1 MNFELVHCVG
11 ETTNQEKIVDKTFDI
26 ASHLNCSLLER
37 RVEMYQYYEY
47 HVRVHTKDGDRH
59 EIRVG

>member
-11 ETTNQEKIVDKTFDI
+11 ELTNKKKIVDEAFNI

-37 RVEMYQYYEY
+37 RVEMYQNYEY
-47 HVRVHTKDGDRH
+47 SYTVQGKNGPER
-59 EIRVG
+59 